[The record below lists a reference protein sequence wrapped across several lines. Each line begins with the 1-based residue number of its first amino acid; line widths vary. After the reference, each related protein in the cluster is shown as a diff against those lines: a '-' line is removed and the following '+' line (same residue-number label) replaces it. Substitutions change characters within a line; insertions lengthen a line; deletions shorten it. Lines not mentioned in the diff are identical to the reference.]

1 MFEIGAEYT
10 RDDIHAQCGGS
21 KQAYLPTVTG
31 KVVAVCVKP
40 ELNPRAPQVILCG
53 QGPRIAAAG
62 ALLAKQA
69 GVVPVF
75 IKRGVKR
82 WEYRGLMR
90 VLAAYTD
97 GPHFENLVAG
107 SGRNPREVS
116 MIVEMACQ
124 F

>member
-21 KQAYLPTVTG
+21 KQAYPPAVAG

-40 ELNPRAPQVILCG
+40 ELNPHAPQVILCG

-69 GVVPVF
+69 GVLPVF
-75 IKRGVKR
+75 IKPIAP
-82 WEYRGLMR
+82 M
-90 VLAAYTD
+90 T
-97 GPHFENLVAG
+97 
-107 SGRNPREVS
+107 
-116 MIVEMACQ
+116 
-124 F
+124 